1 MRKKTT
7 AGKERTR
14 RQLEQTIAAY
24 QKLAE
29 EDWLTG
35 LYNGRAMEEKA
46 GEYLK
51 RNRAG
56 SMILMDIDQF
66 KKINDTY
73 GHIIGDQLL
82 QDIASV
88 LKKMFPSGLPD
99 RKVRRRR
106 ICNFYASDTGKR
118 RISRDGAG
126 RFESG
131 S

>member
-88 LKKMFPSGLPD
+88 LKKMFPSGCLIG
-99 RKVRRRR
+99 RCGATNLQFLCLRHW
-106 ICNFYASDTGKR
+106 KR

>member
-1 MRKKTT
+1 MRKRAT
-7 AGKERTR
+7 AGKDKTR
-14 RQLEQTIAAY
+14 KQLEQAIAAY
-24 QKLAE
+24 QKMAE

-35 LYNGRAMEEKA
+35 LYNSRAMEEKV

-82 QDIASV
+82 QNLSLIH
-88 LKKMFPSGLPD
+88 
-99 RKVRRRR
+99 
-106 ICNFYASDTGKR
+106 I
-118 RISRDGAG
+118 
-126 RFESG
+126 
-131 S
+131 